1 MATGRADVHARS
13 LALASLWPSLFLF
26 LQSMNVGATSQPTSA
41 WHPRCRAQEWVPPR
55 AKHLATCRIRVVAVG
70 KRAAIRLQDEHAGEL
85 FAEAPIR
92 EPLDRYVE
100 PVADSSR
107 YFVLRVEDEA
117 SGSHALLG
125 IGFEERGDGSEPR
138 YRKRPWSLPPL
149 RMPPRCDNSV
159 PTDECTAFDFN
170 VALQDHLRQDKNEQA
185 SATKSMDWGPP
196 LDLKLKEGQTI
207 KVKIPSKSHAPA
219 GASSAP
225 RPRTQKV
232 EELGASLAAIS
243 LAPPPADASGS
254 RRRAQALGTSTGVD
268 AADWLHGAAVAN
280 EDAGA
285 DTSAGADEGASWA
298 DFDGFA
304 DFDSGPVAV
313 DADCHTDAAVAAS
326 ADVESSDA
334 RFQAFGEAD
343 SDFAAFATG
352 ITEAGAAAGDDG
364 WAGGF
369 PEVRWS

>member
-1 MATGRADVHARS
+1 MS
-13 LALASLWPSLFLF
+13 
-26 LQSMNVGATSQPTSA
+26 
-41 WHPRCRAQEWVPPR
+41 
-55 AKHLATCRIRVVAVG
+55 
-70 KRAAIRLQDEHAGEL
+70 
-85 FAEAPIR
+85 
-92 EPLDRYVE
+92 
-100 PVADSSR
+100 
-107 YFVLRVEDEA
+107 
-117 SGSHALLG
+117 
-125 IGFEERGDGSEPR
+125 
-138 YRKRPWSLPPL
+138 
-149 RMPPRCDNSV
+149 
-159 PTDECTAFDFN
+159 
-170 VALQDHLRQDKNEQA
+170 
-185 SATKSMDWGPP
+185 
-196 LDLKLKEGQTI
+196 
-207 KVKIPSKSHAPA
+207 
-219 GASSAP
+219 
-225 RPRTQKV
+225 
-232 EELGASLAAIS
+232 
-243 LAPPPADASGS
+243 ASGS

-369 PEVRWS
+369 AEARWS